1 MTKRLAVMVL
11 ALALIAPGAALAAST
26 TLTCGTGSQHG
37 CATASQAPST
47 DAAFP
52 FTLLDA
58 ALLGAGASVLLA
70 AGIAVRRLSAGAP
83 YEAYE
88 PELEPLVPPQPLAPP
103 QPISI
108 ALSQQPTAAPLSV
121 VGQAHGH

>member
-1 MTKRLAVMVL
+1 MTKRLAVMVV
-11 ALALIAPGAALAAST
+11 AFALIAPSAALAAST
-26 TLTCGTGSQHG
+26 TLTCHHG
-37 CATASQAPST
+37 CATASQASST

-70 AGIAVRRLSAGAP
+70 AGIAMRRLSAGAP

-88 PELEPLVPPQPLAPP
+88 PEVEPLAPP

-108 ALSQQPTAAPLSV
+108 ALPQQPTTVPLSV
-121 VGQAHGH
+121 VGQAHVH